1 MTTLREQED
10 RTMSMFISVKNLL
23 SRIFDEDA
31 GASLVEYSLL
41 VALIAV
47 VALVAVASFGGALSS
62 EYSEISATM
71 P

>member
-1 MTTLREQED
+1 MTLLTELQ
-10 RTMSMFISVKNLL
+10 NLIKRL
-23 SRIFDEDA
+23 SADQR

-47 VALVAVASFGGALSS
+47 LALVAIAAFGGSLSS
-62 EYSEISATM
+62 EYSDIANSL

>member
-1 MTTLREQED
+1 
-10 RTMSMFISVKNLL
+10 MSLL
-23 SRIFDEDA
+23 NNFHYLIQRMIADDQR

-47 VALVAVASFGGALSS
+47 VALIAIAAFGGSLSS
-62 EYSEISATM
+62 EYSEIANSL